1 MKESLA
7 YIFELCL
14 YLVMQKLRPLSAL
27 DLALQRAG
35 SASALARLLRVT
47 PSAVLQW
54 QDVPARRVLEVEQ
67 FTGVSRHAL
76 RPDIFG
82 PAPQSAVSRS
92 SAQNRAMVDP
102 TGDAA

>member
-1 MKESLA
+1 MHKRH
-7 YIFELCL
+7 
-14 YLVMQKLRPLSAL
+14 RPLSAL
-27 DLALQRAG
+27 RLALERAG
-35 SASALARLLRVT
+35 SASALARLLQVT

-82 PAPQSAVSRS
+82 PAPQGA
-92 SAQNRAMVDP
+92 APKDAAANL

>member
-1 MKESLA
+1 MS
-7 YIFELCL
+7 
-14 YLVMQKLRPLSAL
+14 QPRPLSAL

-35 SASALARLLRVT
+35 GASALARRLRVT

-54 QDVPARRVLEVEQ
+54 QDVPARRVLEVER

-82 PAPQSAVSRS
+82 PAPKGAANQ
-92 SAQNRAMVDP
+92 

>member
-1 MKESLA
+1 MHKH
-7 YIFELCL
+7 
-14 YLVMQKLRPLSAL
+14 RPLSAL

-35 SASALARLLRVT
+35 SASALARRLRVT

-54 QDVPARRVLEVEQ
+54 QDVRARRVLEVEQ

-82 PAPQSAVSRS
+82 PAPQSDQPQGVMGAR
-92 SAQNRAMVDP
+92 